1 MPFLRHLFKMV
12 LLWDHDF
19 LSFRGETMNFQ
30 TGEGQTY
37 SRIFFLFQR
46 DSLLGIN
53 DANSSTRCLQS
64 SINNNDDSKIVT
76 ATTLIIGI
84 L

>member
-1 MPFLRHLFKMV
+1 MPLLWHLFKMV
-12 LLWDHDF
+12 LLWDNF
-19 LSFRGETMNFQ
+19 FSFRGETMNFQ

-46 DSLLGIN
+46 DSGIN